1 MRHCYR
7 TRRVFD
13 ETDDITNVAE
23 FEAGMLNGLLR
34 VSVLVR
40 LMVKTAFVAFR
51 KVQKLPPSVV
61 DVVAGKM
68 IELKDIL
75 AM

>member
-40 LMVKTAFVAFR
+40 LMLKTVFVAFR
-51 KVQKLPPSVV
+51 KVQKLPPADV

-68 IELKDIL
+68 IELNDVL
-75 AM
+75 VT